1 MEHPTP
7 HPDDARRE
15 LREALERLIRQMS
28 RQEWATPRQMQMDAG
43 EAMNRLYELGM
54 GGSYMVPMLTN
65 LVRELGQRRPDLFRF
80 IIALRDFL
88 DEVLG
93 GETEAE

>member
-1 MEHPTP
+1 MEHP
-7 HPDDARRE
+7 HSDDARLA
-15 LREALERLIRQMS
+15 LREVLERLIRQMS

-43 EAMNRLYELGM
+43 EAMNYLYELGM
-54 GGSYMVPMLTN
+54 GGSYMVAMLSN

-80 IIALRDFL
+80 IIALQDFL

-93 GETEAE
+93 GEAEAE